1 MRLGRERTTMIKLT
15 IDENMAEV
23 IDIVSDRTLG
33 KAFRKFVENMTT
45 DEPLAYRSADGTVD
59 TLAKYFRKH
68 SEIDEEDRYIR

>member
-1 MRLGRERTTMIKLT
+1 MIKLT

-45 DEPLAYRSADGTVD
+45 DERPEYRSHDDTVD
-59 TLAKYFRKH
+59 TLAKYFRRH
-68 SEIDEEDRYIR
+68 GEIDEEDRYIR